1 VEGDAVLRGQQLAGS
16 RARRIC
22 ERLAGTKL
30 TGKTLEARVRVAD
43 TDPSLDH
50 ETKCAWLAEESAK
63 RGHSISRRLAD
74 RIITAAHKARTVSYW
89 SPRRSDLDVILC
101 HYNPAGWK
109 TPPRLF
115 FEVCES
121 LVSSGVEP
129 LVLQVVRQNQSPAP
143 TPPGVRAEAMQSDS
157 VLFLKENL
165 WNLAAG
171 MTSRPKMLFL
181 DADVFFSRRDI
192 FDATSEALDEC
203 DVIQPFSAAAWLSKD
218 NAIELVREPSAMAI
232 RQGEQPL
239 LGRFHPGFAWAMT
252 KEFFA
257 RCGGFYDRHPLGGGD
272 AAWVFAMTPGVPRLP
287 KSENHAFAET
297 PSYRAYREQMLSLK
311 PTVGTLRGT
320 VYHKWHGSRDNRK
333 YEERYRFM
341 PQMVAGEYPLDRRPD
356 GLLVWRDE
364 NYSHAALR
372 YFQGRMEDG

>member
-1 VEGDAVLRGQQLAGS
+1 MLRGQQLAGS

-22 ERLAGTKL
+22 ERLTGAKL
-30 TGKTLEARVRVAD
+30 AGKTLEARVRVAD
-43 TDPSLDH
+43 TDLSLDH
-50 ETKCAWLAEESAK
+50 ETKCAWLADEAAK
-63 RGHSISRRLAD
+63 RGHLINRRLAD
-74 RIITAAHKARTVSYW
+74 RIVTAAHKARTVSYW

-101 HYNPAGWK
+101 HYNPADWK
-109 TPPRLF
+109 TPPRLL

-121 LVSSGVEP
+121 LVTSGVEP
-129 LVLQVVRQNQSPAP
+129 LVLQVVKTNQSPAP
-143 TPPGVRAEAMQSDS
+143 TPPGVRTEVMQSDS

-171 MTSRPKMLFL
+171 MTTRPKILFL

-203 DVIQPFSAAAWLSKD
+203 DVIQPFSAAAWIAKD
-218 NAIELVREPSAMAI
+218 GGIELVREPSTAAI

-252 KEFFA
+252 RNFFVQ
-257 RCGGFYDRHPLGGGD
+257 CGGFYDRHPLGGGD
-272 AAWVFAMTPGVPRLP
+272 VAFAFAMTPGVPRLP
-287 KSENHAFAET
+287 KSESHAFAET
-297 PSYRAYREQMLSLK
+297 ASYRAYRERILSLR
-311 PTVGTLRGT
+311 PSVGALRGT

-341 PQMVAGEYPLDRRPD
+341 PPTEAGEYPLNRRPD
-356 GLLVWRDE
+356 GLLVWSKEEHSD
-364 NYSHAALR
+364 SALH
-372 YFQGRMEDG
+372 YFKSRMEDG